1 MQSIAL
7 LDRALDDLAEVVAIV
22 PRDQLG
28 DPTPCQGWDVAVLLR
43 HLVELN
49 WIYGALAEGGE
60 YEGDEI
66 DDIDLL
72 GVDHLAAFEA
82 SRKAALAGWHDPD
95 ALTRLFALPGGT
107 IDGAAAL
114 DRHLA
119 EVAIH
124 GWDLARA
131 VGAHSVIDAE
141 VAQHV
146 LANVGTNHVLDCQGS
161 TRRIELVVTSDAA
174 SHLLAS
180 LGRVV

>member
-1 MQSIAL
+1 VQSIIL

-28 DPTPCQGWDVAVLLR
+28 DPTPCQGWDVAHLLR

-49 WIYGALAEGGE
+49 WLYGTLAEGGDHD
-60 YEGDEI
+60 GDET

-82 SRKAALAGWHDPD
+82 SRKTALAGWHDPD
-95 ALTRLFALPGGT
+95 ALARRFPMPGGS

-114 DRHLA
+114 DRHLC

-131 VGAHSVIDAE
+131 VGAHYVIDAE

-146 LANVGTNHVLDCQGS
+146 LAGVGTDHVLDCQGT
-161 TRRIELVVTSDAA
+161 TRRIDLVVTSDAA